1 MAANTIPVGTTTRPQ
16 GKGDKRQK
24 ALVGMSQYMD
34 TELPVP
40 IQTEHSRNLAKVNQM
55 RTKQT
60 KEFAVSERQAELD
73 YQKRLLR
80 AEKEKASGTWWTGI
94 DPVELEKR
102 ITVAERQ
109 DMTPQRRENVIK
121 GLRAGQYEPSALQ
134 NVGSLLKRG
143 GKGIGH
149 YLQGLGHQ
157 FGVGRPSMF
166 PGFAASGRSMK
177 RGRIQRGEGSFSDIL
192 KYGGK
197 TAKELA
203 DQPEFLTEV
212 GQVSR
217 RSQLEPLTDPLE
229 KQMAKDLLASLYM
242 QGDPSMGTHKM
253 YMPPQ
258 GGGVKFGEMRG
269 KGEGEKKETFN
280 LLKLLMGLLGLP
292 FKVLGLGELGQGE
305 GDERQPRRALSA
317 PPLQS
322 GSRTYRPTN
331 QRMTGGQTNAKR

>member
-1 MAANTIPVGTTTRPQ
+1 MATNTIPMGTTAKPR
-16 GKGDKRQK
+16 GEGGKRQK
-24 ALVGMSQYMD
+24 PLVGMSQYMD
-34 TELPVP
+34 TELSMP
-40 IQTEHSRNLAKVNQM
+40 IQTEHSRNLAKINQM

-60 KEFAVSERQAELD
+60 EEFTASERQAELD

-109 DMTPQRRENVIK
+109 DMTPQRRENVIE
-121 GLRAGQYEPSALQ
+121 GLRTGQYEPSALQ

-157 FGVGRPSMF
+157 FGIGRPSMF
-166 PGFAASGRSMK
+166 PGFAASGRPMK

-203 DQPEFLTEV
+203 GQPEFLTEV
-212 GQVSR
+212 GQVSK
-217 RSQLEPLTDPLE
+217 RSQLEPLADPLE
-229 KQMAKDLLASLYM
+229 KQAAKDLLASLYTPS
-242 QGDPSMGTHKM
+242 DPSMGTHKM

-258 GGGVKFGEMRG
+258 RRGMEFGEMRG
-269 KGEGEKKETFN
+269 EGEGEKKETFN

-292 FKVLGLGELGQGE
+292 FKVLGLGELGQDE
-305 GDERQPRRALSA
+305 GDGRQPRRTL
-317 PPLQS
+317 PTPQFQS
-322 GSRTYRPTN
+322 RISRPII
-331 QRMTGGQTNAKR
+331 GEQTNAKR